1 MQSSTQKITVHP
13 NSSTYNRKCVL
24 LLREHLKCPS
34 GQKLVLVYAD
44 IVQQHILFFFK
55 YCPWVYMHGSFH
67 TLKIQLITY
76 FPPLNFRKS
85 ATKWVDLS
93 IASSILDIQIVCVSF
108 SSFTFDSSLSLC
120 GLGCFFFGTKTVS
133 EQRKNRIRRE
143 KREMYLCVMWA
154 IKSKPLCAHDDI
166 SECNLSH

>member
-1 MQSSTQKITVHP
+1 MCALAERAFEMPERSKTGFGLCW
-13 NSSTYNRKCVL
+13 Y
-24 LLREHLKCPS
+24 CPAAYS
-34 GQKLVLVYAD
+34 
-44 IVQQHILFFFK
+44 LFFKK

-93 IASSILDIQIVCVSF
+93 IASSTLDIQIVCVSF
-108 SSFTFDSSLSLC
+108 FQFYVRFKPLALWF
-120 GLGCFFFGTKTVS
+120 GLFFFWHENCERTKKKPNKTG
-133 EQRKNRIRRE
+133 K
-143 KREMYLCVMWA
+143 KRNVFVCVMWA